1 MDEISQDIRGK
12 INEGKSKTDII
23 NYLMAVY
30 GFEQL
35 YAEAT
40 YYRIIDVLD
49 KNGNFKQK
57 KSNLGSII
65 LYILIAIICV
75 LAIMMLVGKIERI
88 IDLL

>member
-35 YAEAT
+35 YAEVT

-65 LYILIAIICV
+65 LYIIIAIICV
-75 LAIMMLVGKIERI
+75 LAIMMLVGKIGRI